1 MRFMT
6 VDALELDGL
15 SVDQHRAVIGD
26 FHGTEADID
35 GPGVLPVQGIGHLVQ
50 VGRFRRP
57 RLHAGKLPVQ
67 SHLNL
72 ASGGMAGTSSVPESS
87 LPLLSVCTRPEPLA
101 PSQFKLV
108 EIPSME

>member
-50 VGRFRRP
+50 IGRFRRP

-72 ASGGMAGTSSVPESS
+72 ASGGNGGNFQRAGIQPAPVVRLHAAGAAPA
-87 LPLLSVCTRPEPLA
+87 LP
-101 PSQFKLV
+101 
-108 EIPSME
+108 I